1 MNRALQLFLLL
12 AIVLY
17 FFALVH
23 FTRRKRIEPKYILL
37 WIISGVIMI
46 ALTLFPSLLN
56 RVSRFLGIYDPT
68 NALFAIVLFCVII
81 ILMALTAILS
91 HHNADILR
99 LVQENALLEQR
110 IRDLEDKAK
119 TDADLK
125 STEKSKENAV

>member
-1 MNRALQLFLLL
+1 MNKALQLFLLL
-12 AIVLY
+12 AIALY

-23 FTRRKRIEPKYILL
+23 FSRRKRVEPKYMLL

-46 ALTLFPSLLN
+46 ALTLFPVLLN

-81 ILMALTAILS
+81 ILMALTTILS

-110 IRDLEDKAK
+110 VRELEDKAK
-119 TDADLK
+119 ADADLK
-125 STEKSKENAV
+125 S

>member
-12 AIVLY
+12 AITLY

-23 FTRRKRIEPKYILL
+23 FSRRKRVEPKYMLL
-37 WIISGVIMI
+37 WIISGVIMV
-46 ALTLFPSLLN
+46 ALTLFPALLN

-91 HHNADILR
+91 HHNADIIR

-110 IRDLEDKAK
+110 IRELENKAE
-119 TDADLK
+119 TDEAMK
-125 STEKSKENAV
+125 SAKKGERNAV

>member
-1 MNRALQLFLLL
+1 MNKALQLFLLL
-12 AIVLY
+12 AITLY

-23 FTRRKRIEPKYILL
+23 FSRRKRVEPKYMLL

-46 ALTLFPSLLN
+46 ALTLFPALLN

-91 HHNADILR
+91 HHNADIIR

-110 IRDLEDKAK
+110 IRELENKAE
-119 TDADLK
+119 TDEAMK
-125 STEKSKENAV
+125 SAEKGERNAV

>member
-1 MNRALQLFLLL
+1 MNKALQLFLLL
-12 AIVLY
+12 AITLY

-23 FTRRKRIEPKYILL
+23 FSRRKRVEPKYMLL

-46 ALTLFPSLLN
+46 ALTLFPALLN

-81 ILMALTAILS
+81 ILMALTTILS

-110 IRDLEDKAK
+110 VRELEDKAK
-119 TDADLK
+119 ADADLK
-125 STEKSKENAV
+125 S

>member
-12 AIVLY
+12 AITLY

-23 FTRRKRIEPKYILL
+23 FSRRKRVEPKYMLL
-37 WIISGVIMI
+37 WIISGVMMI
-46 ALTLFPSLLN
+46 ALTLFPALLN

-91 HHNADILR
+91 HHNADIIR

-110 IRDLEDKAK
+110 IRDLEDKAQ
-119 TDADLK
+119 TDEVLK
-125 STEKSKENAV
+125 RTEKGYENAV

>member
-12 AIVLY
+12 AITLY

-23 FTRRKRIEPKYILL
+23 FSRRKRVEPKYMLL

-46 ALTLFPSLLN
+46 ALTLFPALLN

-91 HHNADILR
+91 HHNADIIR

-110 IRDLEDKAK
+110 IRELENKAE
-119 TDADLK
+119 TDEAMK
-125 STEKSKENAV
+125 SAEKGERNAV

>member
-12 AIVLY
+12 AITLY

-23 FTRRKRIEPKYILL
+23 FSRWKRVEPKYMLL

-46 ALTLFPSLLN
+46 ALTLFPVLLN

-91 HHNADILR
+91 HHNGDILR

-110 IRDLEDKAK
+110 IRDLEDKAQ
-119 TDADLK
+119 TDEVLK
-125 STEKSKENAV
+125 RTEKGYENAV

>member
-1 MNRALQLFLLL
+1 MNSALQLFLLL
-12 AIVLY
+12 AITLY

-23 FTRRKRIEPKYILL
+23 FSRRKRVEPKYMLL

-46 ALTLFPSLLN
+46 ALTLFPALLN

-91 HHNADILR
+91 HHNADIIR

-110 IRDLEDKAK
+110 IRELENKAE
-119 TDADLK
+119 TDEAMK
-125 STEKSKENAV
+125 SAEKGERNAV

>member
-23 FTRRKRIEPKYILL
+23 FTRRKRVEPKYLLL
-37 WIISGVIMI
+37 WIISGVMMI
-46 ALTLFPSLLN
+46 ALTLFPTLLN
-56 RVSRFLGIYDPT
+56 QVSSLLGIYDPT

-110 IRDLEDKAK
+110 VRELEDKAK
-119 TDADLK
+119 ADADLK
-125 STEKSKENAV
+125 S

>member
-12 AIVLY
+12 AITLY

-23 FTRRKRIEPKYILL
+23 FSRRKRVEPNYMLL
-37 WIISGVIMI
+37 WIISGVIRI
-46 ALTLFPSLLN
+46 ALTLFPALLN

-91 HHNADILR
+91 HHNADIIR

-110 IRDLEDKAK
+110 IRELENKAE
-119 TDADLK
+119 TDEAMK
-125 STEKSKENAV
+125 SAEKGERNAV

>member
-12 AIVLY
+12 AITLY

-23 FTRRKRIEPKYILL
+23 FSRRKRVEPKYMLL
-37 WIISGVIMI
+37 WIISGVMMI
-46 ALTLFPSLLN
+46 ALTLFPALLN

-91 HHNADILR
+91 HHNADIIR

-110 IRDLEDKAK
+110 IRELENKAE
-119 TDADLK
+119 TDEAMK
-125 STEKSKENAV
+125 SAEKGERNAV

>member
-12 AIVLY
+12 AITLY

-23 FTRRKRIEPKYILL
+23 FSRRKRVEPKYMLL
-37 WIISGVIMI
+37 WIISGVMMI
-46 ALTLFPSLLN
+46 ALTLFPTLLN
-56 RVSRFLGIYDPT
+56 QVSSLLGIYDPT

-91 HHNADILR
+91 HHNADIIR

-110 IRDLEDKAK
+110 IRELENKAE
-119 TDADLK
+119 TDEAMK
-125 STEKSKENAV
+125 SAEKGERNAV

>member
-12 AIVLY
+12 AITLY

-23 FTRRKRIEPKYILL
+23 FSRRKRVEPKYMLL

-46 ALTLFPSLLN
+46 ALTLFPALLN

-91 HHNADILR
+91 HHNADIIR

-110 IRDLEDKAK
+110 IRELENKAE
-119 TDADLK
+119 TDEAMK
-125 STEKSKENAV
+125 SAKKGERNAV

>member
-12 AIVLY
+12 AITLY

-23 FTRRKRIEPKYILL
+23 FSRRKRVEPKYMLL
-37 WIISGVIMI
+37 WIISGVMMI
-46 ALTLFPSLLN
+46 ALTLFPALLN

-91 HHNADILR
+91 HHNADIIR

-110 IRDLEDKAK
+110 IRELENKAE
-119 TDADLK
+119 TGEAMK
-125 STEKSKENAV
+125 SAEKGERNAV